1 MIGAVDVFEHAKCPA
16 DAETLGHTIAQF
28 AAKWKVRGAER
39 VVLGFLSRADTSVK
53 ALPMSICPHPK

>member
-39 VVLGFLSRADTSVK
+39 VVLGFLSRADTS
-53 ALPMSICPHPK
+53 LPF